1 MRLKTTPNL
10 VSNQKVTRLRRIT
23 VTALLAVIMMTS
35 YQLQN
40 NVEQISG
47 IVNSYAKV
55 TAVGNNYLDLADASE
70 FQVGDK
76 VLIIQMKGATI
87 VTANDSTF
95 GNVTS
100 WGNAG
105 NYEFGKIVSK
115 SGNRINFVHKI
126 CKAYDPAHAVQ
137 AVKVPVYKKVDIVG
151 TLTASP
157 WDGEKG
163 GIVAIW
169 ASGRVKLKKDIDVSA
184 IGFRGGQF
192 NGRAKGGE
200 MTYTCTIESGKGGRK
215 GEGIVE
221 IPNTGCMG
229 KQATGGGG
237 GNNHNAGGG
246 GGGNF
251 GTGGIGG
258 HGWLSNNPSRRSDL
272 DKGGRGG
279 LSLSEL
285 YNEGITKLFLGGGG
299 GGGHQNNGAA
309 FRGGNGG
316 GIAIIKGKKLVV
328 EKGRTINASGEDAQ
342 DIRINDGASGGG
354 AGGTILLDVQEVK
367 NPGNLTLRIDGGDG
381 ADVITPNQHGPGG
394 GGGGGI
400 VNAPR
405 AIDANIT
412 IQKDGGSPGLFIS
425 TVRNTNN
432 PLHNTTHGA
441 TSGLEGAVLD
451 NLVIQQC
458 SSKPEIDL
466 NGDAPGTDRTISY
479 DTQGKNSDTQDSTL
493 FVIDDSD
500 NIYLEG
506 AEIELLNPV
515 DGDNEYLNLDM
526 EEGDMTQMNLK
537 AAFDSAHHKLTLTG
551 SSLVENYQAAISKLQ
566 YRNDDQAPDQ
576 SDRIIEIK
584 VDDGGAISDPAYTTI
599 IVTSNSFFPVEWL
612 FFEAEP
618 QAGATQLKWAT
629 ASEQNADYFNV
640 ERSVD
645 GTLFTSLGTVSAT
658 GNSQTVQNY
667 QFMDESVN
675 NIKGQSIYYRLKQ
688 VDLNGANEYSQVIE
702 FNPEAQFFDLTFT
715 VEPQGSDVLKLKT
728 SRSLQFAG
736 KVNVLT
742 LDGKIVT
749 ANTIPTNQREVLI
762 ETAGWTPGTYIFSLT
777 EDMAQVAKKVQ
788 IQK

>member
-328 EKGRTINASGEDAQ
+328 EEGRTINASGEDAQ

-354 AGGTILLDVQEVK
+354 AGGTI
-367 NPGNLTLRIDGGDG
+367 
-381 ADVITPNQHGPGG
+381 
-394 GGGGGI
+394 
-400 VNAPR
+400 
-405 AIDANIT
+405 
-412 IQKDGGSPGLFIS
+412 
-425 TVRNTNN
+425 
-432 PLHNTTHGA
+432 
-441 TSGLEGAVLD
+441 
-451 NLVIQQC
+451 
-458 SSKPEIDL
+458 
-466 NGDAPGTDRTISY
+466 
-479 DTQGKNSDTQDSTL
+479 
-493 FVIDDSD
+493 
-500 NIYLEG
+500 
-506 AEIELLNPV
+506 
-515 DGDNEYLNLDM
+515 
-526 EEGDMTQMNLK
+526 
-537 AAFDSAHHKLTLTG
+537 
-551 SSLVENYQAAISKLQ
+551 
-566 YRNDDQAPDQ
+566 
-576 SDRIIEIK
+576 
-584 VDDGGAISDPAYTTI
+584 
-599 IVTSNSFFPVEWL
+599 
-612 FFEAEP
+612 
-618 QAGATQLKWAT
+618 
-629 ASEQNADYFNV
+629 
-640 ERSVD
+640 
-645 GTLFTSLGTVSAT
+645 
-658 GNSQTVQNY
+658 
-667 QFMDESVN
+667 
-675 NIKGQSIYYRLKQ
+675 
-688 VDLNGANEYSQVIE
+688 
-702 FNPEAQFFDLTFT
+702 
-715 VEPQGSDVLKLKT
+715 
-728 SRSLQFAG
+728 
-736 KVNVLT
+736 
-742 LDGKIVT
+742 
-749 ANTIPTNQREVLI
+749 
-762 ETAGWTPGTYIFSLT
+762 
-777 EDMAQVAKKVQ
+777 
-788 IQK
+788 